1 MKSLIQFLVLITLFV
16 TSCSAPNPS
25 AVVSSDIDHF
35 WEAYDKIQETTDSLK
50 QREIL
55 QTLFLDKGTP
65 GLEAIMQAR
74 RYTLDSYLDAIHDYP
89 KFWESVR
96 SNMAKAKTL
105 GPEIEDGIA
114 AFEKLY
120 PHSRPAKVYFTVGA
134 LRTNGTAM
142 DSLVLIGSELA
153 LADEQV
159 VTEELPGSFGY
170 LRAYFDSNPIEDVV
184 FLNVH
189 EYVHTQ
195 QSTHGGYDLL
205 SQCLFEG
212 IAEFVPVIA
221 MGEAS
226 PTPAIA
232 YGKANDGA
240 VQAAFIKEMFS
251 PFYNNWIW
259 NSADNSF
266 GTRDLGY
273 YVGYAIA
280 EKYYEA
286 ATDKSAAIRTLLELD
301 FNDTLAV
308 EGLVEQTG
316 YFDQPIAQLKA
327 KYEAS
332 RPSVESITPLQ
343 NGSTMVDPKI
353 EEFTITFSEPMD
365 TRSRNFQYGPNG
377 EDTVLRIQ
385 DVLGFSEDGTS
396 ISLSIKMEPNKQ
408 YQIVVGEGF
417 RTKAGVPLRPYLIDF
432 RTAAD

>member
-1 MKSLIQFLVLITLFV
+1 MKSLLHLLALVLIIA
-16 TSCSAPNPS
+16 SCSAPQS
-25 AVVSSDIDHF
+25 SVVISSDIDHF
-35 WEAYDKIQETTDSLK
+35 WEAYDQIQATTDSLR

-55 QTLFLDKGTP
+55 QTLFLDQGTP
-65 GLEAIMQAR
+65 GLDAIMKAR
-74 RYTLDSYLDAIHDYP
+74 RYTLDSYLDAIQAYP

-105 GPEIEDGIA
+105 APEIEDGIA
-114 AFEKLY
+114 AFEELY

-159 VTEELPGSFGY
+159 ITDELPASFGY

-212 IAEFVPVIA
+212 IAEFVPVMA
-221 MGEAS
+221 MGEVS

-232 YGKANDGA
+232 YGKANDAA

-259 NSADNSF
+259 NSADNPF

-280 EKYYEA
+280 EKFYEA
-286 ATDKSAAIRTLLELD
+286 ATDKSEAIQTLVELD

-308 EGLVEQTG
+308 ESLVEQSG
-316 YFDQPIAQLKA
+316 YFEQPITELKA

-332 RPSVESITPLQ
+332 RPTVASITPLQ
-343 NGSTMVDPKI
+343 NGGIAVDSDI
-353 EEFTITFSEPMD
+353 EQFTITFSEPMD
-365 TRSRNFQYGPNG
+365 NRSRNFQYGPKG

-396 ISLSIKMEPNKQ
+396 ISLSIKMEPNQ
-408 YQIVVGEGF
+408 HYQIVVGEGF